1 MLLRVTVLLVLLI
14 SLVSCI
20 CVPVKQGVVFQLEGR
35 DDLYDKVDWV
45 FSGRFA
51 LSGQNES
58 VSASIKWAHTNQQDE
73 IELSGL
79 FGQGRTI
86 IYMLDGSITIDDGDK
101 KVQYFGEVDALL
113 TKHLGVELPV
123 SALKYWVL
131 GLVSPGV
138 SYIPLENGFL
148 QSKWRVKYQ
157 SMQQVGRYEL
167 PKKMK
172 VESDSAQLKLIVNQW
187 DI

>member
-1 MLLRVTVLLVLLI
+1 LRVAVLVGF
-14 SLVSCI
+14 LVSLLSCAR
-20 CVPVKQGVVFQLEGR
+20 VPVKQTVIFQLEGR
-35 DDLYDKVDWV
+35 DDLYEKVAWV

-51 LSGQNES
+51 LSGQKES
-58 VSASIKWAHTNQQDE
+58 VSASIKWVHTHQQDE

-86 IYMLDGSITIDDGDK
+86 IYMLDGSITIDEGDK

-113 TKHLGVELPV
+113 AKHLGVELPV

-131 GLVSPGV
+131 GLVSPDV
-138 SYIPLENGFL
+138 SYILLENGFL
-148 QSKWRVKYQ
+148 QSKWRIKYQ
-157 SMQQVGRYEL
+157 SMQRVGRYEL